1 MTLALNSVSKTPVK
15 HRLIA
20 KVATYC
26 ALVALVALASCQ
38 SMSGSENMEMTNSA
52 NQGPKQEK
60 FNFNDPVTFHFGND
74 AQIAKL
80 RSIAEEEFSLDHLSK
95 EDQELLNE
103 ALQYSGVEVHK
114 SCVIERS
121 TNGKIRAFLGR
132 WNPEEHMTYHPSLG
146 SKGISH
152 DEKPKDDEL
161 PDWKT
166 IVGDYVEYPYPFSEE
181 MVIPKAIPV
190 NMSTIRLVSRDE
202 FEVHFTARPSS
213 LLMAKLE
220 ETDRIVTE
228 KDLAIDFVIDKM
240 SKRISRQAMY
250 LEHPVRVQRGIS
262 ISELNVDYEFAIDP
276 ISNRHVMTT
285 MSHTLRGNIWWVV
298 RPSLAVDTDL
308 NYLECLEE
316 PNDRSYLYA
325 SMDAIQAL
333 N

>member
-1 MTLALNSVSKTPVK
+1 MSK
-15 HRLIA
+15 
-20 KVATYC
+20 
-26 ALVALVALASCQ
+26 S
-38 SMSGSENMEMTNSA
+38 S
-52 NQGPKQEK
+52 NQGPKLEK
-60 FNFNDPVTFHFGND
+60 FSFNDPVTFHFGNEE
-74 AQIAKL
+74 QKAKL

-95 EDQELLNE
+95 EDQDLLNE

-146 SKGISH
+146 SKGIAH

-166 IVGDYVEYPYPFSEE
+166 VVGDYVEYPYPFSEE

-202 FEVHFTARPSS
+202 SEVRFTARPSS
-213 LLMAKLE
+213 LLMAKLSEADQLVSE
-220 ETDRIVTE
+220 E
-228 KDLAIDFVIDKM
+228 DLAIEFVVDKK
-240 SKRISRQAMY
+240 SKRISKQSMS
-250 LEHPVRVQRGIS
+250 LEHPVRVYRGIG
-262 ISELNVDYEFAIDP
+262 IRELSVSYEFAIDP
-276 ISNRHVMTT
+276 ISRRHVMTN

-298 RPSLAVDTDL
+298 RPSLAIDTDL
-308 NYLECLEE
+308 NYIECLEE
-316 PNDRSYLYA
+316 PTNRSYLYA
-325 SMDAIQAL
+325 SMDAIRAL